1 MNFASFVENI
11 HEIKT
16 LKETG
21 FTELILAPSS
31 LSRYGKAQDSELQTI
46 IDEAKENDLQVF
58 LELDRILVGSEL
70 DLFLQHWQS
79 LNLKNFDA
87 VRVLDPGLLEYF
99 CSETNIDIHFNSE
112 MGNHNLSALKHWQNY
127 SKEQIKRIIL
137 CPELEAEKIK
147 TYSKE
152 LNCQLEIYGLGKI
165 LLFYTP
171 RHLLSPYFE
180 NHEDPKEK
188 YVFNKDYI
196 EILGNSEESPH
207 KAFPLVE
214 TKCGSFMFS
223 PKDLCILDYW
233 QDILECSLAS
243 LRFDL
248 RDNINEELLSVLK
261 DFLNQPEKKNLKTLK
276 EIWPKTLIRGFFKA
290 NKSDVLFG
298 NLKNIANLK
307 KEDNY
312 LGDVIETKSGLHL
325 VIELKS
331 QKAVLSIGKTLSF
344 LAPDKKAKEVQVKHM
359 KNLAGESIEEASFG
373 QFVML
378 PHYSGV
384 SSNTRVYLV

>member
-1 MNFASFVENI
+1 MKYSSFVEDVQQVK
-11 HEIKT
+11 E
-16 LKETG
+16 LKAAG
-21 FTELILAPSS
+21 FTELVLAASS
-31 LSRYGKAQDSELQTI
+31 LSRFGKTKDTDIQPI
-46 IDEAKENDLQVF
+46 IDEAKANDLQVF
-58 LELDRILVGSEL
+58 IELDRILVGSEL
-70 DLFLQHWQS
+70 DLFLRHWQS

-99 CSETNIDIHFNSE
+99 CAETDLSVHFNSE

-127 SKEQIKRIIL
+127 SKEKIKRIIL

-147 TYSKE
+147 EYTKE
-152 LNCQLEIYGLGKI
+152 LNCELEIYGFGKI

-180 NHEDPKEK
+180 NHEDPAEK
-188 YVFNKDYI
+188 FVFNKEYI

-223 PKDLCILDYW
+223 PKDLCVLDYW
-233 QDILECSLAS
+233 QDILECNLAS

-248 RDNINEELLSVLK
+248 RDNFNKETLSSITKFLEE
-261 DFLNQPEKKNLKTLK
+261 PEKKNLKTLK
-276 EIWPKTLIRGFFKA
+276 DTWPKTLIRGFFKA

-298 NLKNIANLK
+298 NLKNVGNLK
-307 KEDNY
+307 KEENY
-312 LGDVIETKSGLHL
+312 LGDVIETKSGVHL
-325 VIELKS
+325 VIEIKS
-331 QKAVLSIGKTLSF
+331 QNSLLSLGKKLSF
-344 LAPDKKAKEVQVKHM
+344 LAPDKKAKEVEVKQM
-359 KNLAGESIEEASFG
+359 KNLAGELIEEASFG